1 VDNASSFTNVAEAAL
16 AAQGRDVEMINCGR
30 GNFSVYQQLLL
41 LERLLPLAP
50 DIVIITVYAGND
62 YLDIMIRENRPYLL
76 PVEGQRAKRALP
88 EQPRATLAERAWQ
101 MLSDFSTGCYLIDGW
116 SKRWREQRLLAAAP
130 PRLQRL
136 RAAEAISTGP
146 VWQSLNQA
154 SFFEEQ
160 PDRFAVA
167 SDLHRQLVTEL
178 VDTTRRHGSRLLFII
193 LPSKRQV
200 ERYTAEAVFAETE
213 AVLGLA
219 SDAKWEDAVR
229 DDLRAMLTAAR
240 APFVDPYDVF
250 REHALSGGEPL
261 YWSKDHH
268 LDIRGHALLASL
280 LAEELGILLDE
291 TANQPSR

>member
-1 VDNASSFTNVAEAAL
+1 
-16 AAQGRDVEMINCGR
+16 
-30 GNFSVYQQLLL
+30 
-41 LERLLPLAP
+41 
-50 DIVIITVYAGND
+50 
-62 YLDIMIRENRPYLL
+62 
-76 PVEGQRAKRALP
+76 
-88 EQPRATLAERAWQ
+88 
-101 MLSDFSTGCYLIDGW
+101 
-116 SKRWREQRLLAAAP
+116 
-130 PRLQRL
+130 
-136 RAAEAISTGP
+136 

-154 SFFEEQ
+154 YFFEEQ

-178 VDTTRRHGSRLLFII
+178 IDTTRRHGSRLLFII

-200 ERYTAEAVFAETE
+200 ERHTAEAVFAETE

-219 SDAKWEDAVR
+219 ADAKWEDAVR
-229 DDLRAMLTAAR
+229 DDLRAMLTAAGV
-240 APFVDPYDVF
+240 PFVDPYDVF

-268 LDIRGHALLASL
+268 LDIGGHALLASL